1 MHQSLTL
8 VFNFVEVPGPVTTV
22 SPYFLDEVDGMTLQ
36 QLAIVGTTENP
47 RLSIWVFEVIF
58 RMLCEVIIGF

>member
-1 MHQSLTL
+1 MKNYH
-8 VFNFVEVPGPVTTV
+8 
-22 SPYFLDEVDGMTLQ
+22 YFLDEVDGMTLQ

-58 RMLCEVIIGF
+58 RTLCEVIIGF